1 MTDEIDADLVTSRLG
16 MRKTVANLLVSFISG
31 NIIWTELTVKEK
43 NYFKNDHFANLKTL
57 DANTKTE
64 SYRIETLEAKAP
76 NR

>member
-1 MTDEIDADLVTSRLG
+1 MQISSRNEEYDPKFVGQLHFWKYNLDRFNG
-16 MRKTVANLLVSFISG
+16 QRK
-31 NIIWTELTVKEK
+31 KH
-43 NYFKNDHFANLKTL
+43 FKNDHFASLKTL

>member
-1 MTDEIDADLVTSRLG
+1 MQISSRNEEDPAKL
-16 MRKTVANLLVSFISG
+16 MVQCISG
-31 NIIWTELTVKEK
+31 NIIWTELMVKEK
-43 NYFKNDHFANLKTL
+43 KHFKNDHFANLKTL